1 MAITTI
7 GDIIGARGENIP
19 ILESYMTRDPIET
32 TAFMQS
38 GILTTTPFMQAVVN
52 SVSPIAAVPYWN
64 PLSADVEPNYSNDVY
79 EDIAV
84 PRTIDTGMMMARI
97 AYLNEGFGQADLT
110 VTVTKQNPL
119 QHIAGLLDNFWQR
132 QAQRRLL
139 ATVIGIYNDNIGATD
154 AYHTQNDMVTD
165 AGGPFN
171 ADAFIDAQAQFGDG
185 AGAVDMEG
193 LGLIAVPR
201 VVYTQMKKA
210 NLIDFTVDS
219 EANVRFATYMGT
231 RIIVDDKMPI
241 VGAAGSRKAVCVL
254 FGQGAIGYAAGTPHT
269 PQEFERAASRA
280 NGGGVETLW
289 SRRDWLM
296 HPLGYSF
303 LSNVITG
310 NKTETRAQSASW
322 SDLADATN
330 WQRSADRKDI
340 PLAFF
345 TVAIQ

>member
-7 GDIIGARGENIP
+7 GDILGPRGENVP
-19 ILESYMTRDPIET
+19 ILNSYMTRDPIES

-38 GILTTTPFMQAVVN
+38 GVLTTTPFMQEVIN
-52 SVSPIAAVPYWN
+52 SVSPIAAVPFWN
-64 PLSADVEPNYSNDVY
+64 PISADVEPNYSNDVY

-84 PRTIDTGMMMARI
+84 PRTINTGLMQARM

-154 AYHTQNDMVTD
+154 AHHIQNDMVT
-165 AGGPFN
+165 N
-171 ADAFIDAQAQFGDG
+171 ANGIFSPEALIDAQAQFGDG
-185 AGAVDMEG
+185 SGSVGLDG
-193 LGLIAVPR
+193 LGALAVPR
-201 VVYTQMKKA
+201 AIYTQMQKQ
-210 NLIDFTVDS
+210 NLIDFVEDS
-219 EANVRFATYMGT
+219 EARVRFAYYQGV
-231 RIIVDDKMPI
+231 RLVVDDGMPV
-241 VGAAGSRKAVCVL
+241 VGETGAKKAVCVL
-254 FGQGAIGYAAGTPHT
+254 MGAGAIGYAAGTPHT
-269 PQEFERAASRA
+269 PQEYERAASRA
-280 NGGGVETLW
+280 NGGGVDTLW

-303 LSNVITG
+303 LSAKITG

-322 SDLADATN
+322 QDLADATN
-330 WQRSADRKDI
+330 WQREFDRKDI
-340 PLAFF
+340 PLAFL
-345 TVAIQ
+345 VVNLQ